1 MNCRGSGQVVVCTGW
16 STGRRRRSR
25 GRRQPGNPSSGHTG
39 RSSLTY
45 QFDQPV
51 SAFAFSRGA
60 STCQSVLT
68 TQRRPTPTPDR
79 SGVGKASCKPRATRP
94 SVLGVWGFLRGS
106 PVRVD
111 RGGFLGGFRP
121 VTKTS
126 CVFRFS
132 PRPTEHIGTLFCS
145 RCRACELSLIF
156 QVSAR
161 WESCAESQRPLVSP
175 LILLRIAAKS

>member
-1 MNCRGSGQVVVCTGW
+1 MNCRGNGQVVVCTGW

-79 SGVGKASCKPRATRP
+79 SGVGKASCKPRAITAVGSRGVGLSP
-94 SVLGVWGFLRGS
+94 REPSGGRSRGAFLGAFAPLRKQVVFLDSVPDPRNTSEHCSVLGAG
-106 PVRVD
+106 PVN
-111 RGGFLGGFRP
+111 
-121 VTKTS
+121 
-126 CVFRFS
+126 
-132 PRPTEHIGTLFCS
+132 
-145 RCRACELSLIF
+145 
-156 QVSAR
+156 
-161 WESCAESQRPLVSP
+161 
-175 LILLRIAAKS
+175 

>member
-1 MNCRGSGQVVVCTGW
+1 MRPSRMNCRGSGQVVVCTGW

-79 SGVGKASCKPRATRP
+79 SGVGKASCKPQAITAVSSRGVGLSPREP
-94 SVLGVWGFLRGS
+94 SESRLIGAFLRGRN
-106 PVRVD
+106 PLLRKPRLV
-111 RGGFLGGFRP
+111 
-121 VTKTS
+121 
-126 CVFRFS
+126 VFNFS
-132 PRPTEHIGTLFCS
+132 PQTRNTVRNTI
-145 RCRACELSLIF
+145 
-156 QVSAR
+156 
-161 WESCAESQRPLVSP
+161 
-175 LILLRIAAKS
+175 